1 MLEIAVDDL
10 RQMYKD
16 SVVFHKNKPVY
27 IEQIGGNG
35 DVAFLDIIAQR
46 REILPFS
53 IKNFVTP
60 TRRIGMVNIMG
71 GVVYAYRLPVRKY
84 KVGISGENIR
94 VSTLDVDF
102 PRMGRS
108 NPRTMVAGLQCI
120 EVGEALLNKYPTL
133 NQALKML
140 GEMTYAVAFDKQF
153 AVDKHRSIFYKTHR
167 VGTIPE
173 GKTKVDDIVFSKGN
187 EHLILLLDG
196 NYEKTVR
203 IDRK

>member
-153 AVDKHRSIFYKTHR
+153 AIDRHRNIFYKTQR
-167 VGTIPE
+167 VGMLPE